1 MASTYPLKVHV
12 IAMIEPIP
20 ADNTGGGDRRVE
32 EISVEAESYE
42 EGVSELPGQVP
53 EGWRIINLRRAD

>member
-1 MASTYPLKVHV
+1 MASPYPLMVHV

-20 ADNTGGGDRRVE
+20 ADNAGGVVQQVE

-42 EGVSELPGQVP
+42 AGVSALSGQVR